1 MGYRSDVAY
10 VVKFESIEKR
20 DAYVALCLAKNDPF
34 ITSAIEEDCVYDN
47 KEDPIIT
54 FKATDVKWYQDFP
67 DVKAHQFIY
76 TQARELDMGGYR
88 FVAVGEDGAEDYDEE
103 DMDFDLSDYIYAV
116 HQLNTSF

>member
-10 VVKFESIEKR
+10 VIKFKSIQDR
-20 DAYVALCLAKNDPF
+20 DAYVALCLANDNGNVV
-34 ITSAIEEDCVYDN
+34 TAIEECVYDN

-54 FKATDVKWYQDFP
+54 F
-67 DVKAHQFIY
+67 
-76 TQARELDMGGYR
+76 RELDMGGYR
-88 FVAVGEDGAEDYDEE
+88 FVGVGEDGQEDYDEE

>member
-10 VVKFESIEKR
+10 VIKFKSIQDR
-20 DAYVALCLAKNDPF
+20 DAYVALCLAKNDPLV
-34 ITSAIEEDCVYDN
+34 TTAIEECGYDN

-76 TQARELDMGGYR
+76 QQARELDMGGYR
-88 FVAVGEDGAEDYDEE
+88 FVGVGEDGAEDYDEE

>member
-10 VVKFESIEKR
+10 VVKFKSIEDR
-20 DAYVALCLAKNDPF
+20 DAYVALCLAKNDEWV
-34 ITSAIEEDCVYDN
+34 TRAIEEDCVYDN

-54 FKATDVKWYQDFP
+54 FKVTDVKWYSDFP
-67 DVKAHQFIY
+67 DVKAHTFIY
-76 TQARELDMGGYR
+76 QQARELDMGGYR
-88 FVAVGEDGAEDYDEE
+88 FVAVGEDGEEDYDEE